1 MTSLSAAPRGRRSR
15 IASLTIPASYLFIGA
30 VALALLTQHLG
41 SFVTLDEID
50 FWLRRSEQFLAAIQ
64 TSDFAATALST
75 HPGVTTMWLGSL
87 GILLRRGLAA
97 TGWPV
102 DQSFPTTLALMRLPV
117 VLTHVLGI
125 LVGYGLLR
133 RMLPAAT
140 AALAAFLWVVDPFVI
155 GYSRL
160 LHVDA
165 LAGTFATLSLLA
177 ACLYWH
183 HDPRRRWL
191 ALSGICAGL
200 AILSKSPALVL
211 LPVFG
216 LIALAANRRPTT
228 NDHPPP
234 TTREHSWSL
243 LITRHSSLL
252 AALTWGVVVAVT
264 LFALWPAL
272 WVSPIAALQQLQSGV
287 EDEGAQPHMLGNFF
301 MGRADGAPG
310 PLFYP
315 VALALHLFPRTLAGL
330 LLLLL
335 AWRKTQPHNRRD
347 LAALAGFV
355 VLFVLAL
362 SLFPKKFDRYMAPV
376 FPALNILAAYGLT
389 WEAAARPSVLGRFA
403 LRNIVGAGHMMSLRL
418 AVLMIL
424 TLSTTTSL
432 GAYSID
438 AFNPLLGGVPAGANT
453 FLVGWGEGMEQAAA
467 WLNRQPDITGVLTV
481 STSTRALQPYLR
493 PGAQSVTPQTPQLP
507 EKAGYIVIYIR
518 DVMRG
523 APGPPF
529 DQFFGRVTPLHTVR
543 IGGVDFVW
551 IYQAPPPV
559 ASARPADFGPDIHLR
574 GFEWSDPPHQRSP
587 ASIKLFWKTRDRPA
601 ADYTLF
607 AHLIGP
613 DGKRYA
619 QVDLPYPT
627 SQWDADRF
635 VTTMLPLAVPVRLP
649 AGCYRLFIGLYD
661 QASGQRLRLAI
672 NEGHNPALDGPDAL
686 LLTQIALPM
695 DLGGANPAGP

>member
-1 MTSLSAAPRGRRSR
+1 
-15 IASLTIPASYLFIGA
+15 
-30 VALALLTQHLG
+30 LLTQQLG

-50 FWLRRSEQFLAAIQ
+50 FWLRRSEQFLRAIQ
-64 TSDFAATALST
+64 IGDYAATALST

-87 GILLRRGLAA
+87 GILLRDSLVVAGWLA
-97 TGWPV
+97 

-117 VLTHVLGI
+117 ALTHVLGI

-140 AALAAFLWVVDPFVI
+140 AALAAFLWAVDPFTI

-183 HDPRRRWL
+183 HDPRRHWL
-191 ALSGICAGL
+191 VLSGVCAGL

-211 LPVFG
+211 LPIIG
-216 LIALAANRRPTT
+216 LIALTT
-228 NDHPPP
+228 DHRPP
-234 TTREHSWSL
+234 TTDHRPEPRTEEATFTRSPAHPLTRSL
-243 LITRHSSLL
+243 AVVGRRPS
-252 AALTWGVVVAVT
+252 VVALLGWGAVT
-264 LFALWPAL
+264 TITIFALWPAL
-272 WVSPIAALQQLQSGV
+272 WVSPVAAFQQLRSGV

-301 MGRADGAPG
+301 LGQVDNTPG

-335 AWRKTQPHNRRD
+335 AWRKTQPYNRRD
-347 LAALAGFV
+347 LAALAGFAV
-355 VLFVLAL
+355 ALILAL
-362 SLFPKKFDRYMAPV
+362 SLFPKKFDRYIVPV
-376 FPALNILAAYGLT
+376 FPALNILAAYGLA
-389 WEAAARPSVLGRFA
+389 WEAAARPSVFGRYLF
-403 LRNIVGAGHMMSLRL
+403 RGIIRSRHVMSLRL
-418 AVLMIL
+418 AALIVL
-424 TLSTTTSL
+424 TLFSTVSL

-438 AFNPLLGGVPAGANT
+438 SFNPLLGGAPTGANT

-493 PGAQSVTPQTPQLP
+493 HGAQAITPQTPGLP
-507 EKAGYIVIYIR
+507 EKAGYVVVYIR
-518 DVMRG
+518 DIMRG

-529 DQFFGRVTPLHTVR
+529 EQFFGRMAPLHTVQ

-559 ASARPADFGPDIHLR
+559 ATAHPADFGPDIHLR
-574 GFEWSDPPHQRSP
+574 GFEWIDPAHHRTP
-587 ASIKLFWKTRDRPA
+587 ASIKLFWETRDRPA

-613 DGKRYA
+613 DSKRYA

-627 SQWDADRF
+627 SQWEANRF
-635 VTTMLPLAVPVRLP
+635 VTTVLPLAVPMHLP
-649 AGCYRLFIGLYD
+649 TGCYRLFIGLYY
-661 QASGQRLRLAI
+661 QESGQRLPLTTNAGI
-672 NEGHNPALDGPDAL
+672 DPALDGPNAL
-686 LLTQIALPM
+686 LLTTIVLPM
-695 DLGGANPAGP
+695 DSVGFNPAGP